1 MENVKSNV
9 AGSTSEMQSQID
21 SMKKHLD
28 TQSEIHPSFDY
39 KLNFMKKLF
48 SFLIILFSTNFLF
61 AQTTTWKDD
70 PMHSKLTFTVVH
82 RGFSDIFGLF
92 QKFDATITTTKPDF
106 CDAMFMLSV
115 EVASINTEVKMRD
128 DDLRSNHFFE
138 VAKYPTM
145 TFESTSINKTTGMKD
160 RFKITGN
167 LTMHGVTKQVT
178 MNMWY
183 RGTLYDS
190 TFKKYKAG
198 FQVTG
203 IINRNDFNVGAPDPF
218 DISTDV
224 MIKADGEFFKQ

>member
-1 MENVKSNV
+1 
-9 AGSTSEMQSQID
+9 
-21 SMKKHLD
+21 
-28 TQSEIHPSFDY
+28 
-39 KLNFMKKLF
+39 MKKLF
-48 SFLIILFSTNFLF
+48 SILIIALISVNFSFG
-61 AQTTTWKDD
+61 QTSTWKDD

-92 QKFDATITTTKPDF
+92 QKFDATITSSKPDF
-106 CDAMFMLSV
+106 SDAVFTLSADV
-115 EVASINTEVKMRD
+115 SSVNTEVKMRD
-128 DDLRSNHFFE
+128 DDLRSKNFFE
-138 VAKYPTM
+138 VAKYPDM
-145 TFESTSINKTTGMKD
+145 TFKSTSITKTTGMKD
-160 RFKITGN
+160 RFKISGN

-190 TFKKYKAG
+190 TYKKYKAG

-203 IINRNDFNVGAPDPF
+203 IINRSDFNVGAPDPF

>member
-1 MENVKSNV
+1 
-9 AGSTSEMQSQID
+9 
-21 SMKKHLD
+21 
-28 TQSEIHPSFDY
+28 
-39 KLNFMKKLF
+39 MKKLF
-48 SFLIILFSTNFLF
+48 SLLLILFSAHFLF
-61 AQTTTWKDD
+61 AQTSTWKDD

-92 QKFDATITTTKPDF
+92 QKFDATITASKPDF
-106 CDAMFMLSV
+106 SDAMFTLSAD
-115 EVASINTEVKMRD
+115 VASVNTEVKMRD
-128 DDLRSNHFFE
+128 DDLRSQHFFE

-145 TFESTSINKTTGMKD
+145 TFKSTSITKTTGIKD
-160 RFKITGN
+160 RFKITGD
-167 LTMHGVTKQVT
+167 LTIHGVTKPVT

-190 TFKKYKAG
+190 TYKKYKAG

-203 IINRNDFNVGAPDPF
+203 IINRSDFNVGAPDPF